1 MEQQDFL
8 QNMLGQIEQENMFDG
23 WVWWWIGLND
33 LEVADQFVWPYNGAA
48 NYTWWDVEYGEPYPG
63 KLKRPSFAG
72 KQMTFKVIFSFG
84 TCKAHS

>member
-1 MEQQDFL
+1 
-8 QNMLGQIEQENMFDG
+8 MLGQIEQENMFDG

-63 KLKRPSFAG
+63 KFIRPSLQAN
-72 KQMTFKVIFSFG
+72 KRHLVIWSLASLPV
-84 TCKAHS
+84 TCKNHS

>member
-63 KLKRPSFAG
+63 EILRSKDYLCN
-72 KQMTFKVIFSFG
+72 M
-84 TCKAHS
+84 